1 MTHRTRNTLMALIM
15 LLGMALAGPEH
26 NSLQDGLQARWTFD
40 DCTLKAQNTAFTL
53 QADKPTRCAPGKIG
67 QAWTFAGVQNSNHL
81 KTAIRTDS
89 KQGFAINLWFQLI
102 SDQSMDGDRN
112 TSEYG
117 AQALFGKPDDRN
129 GLNLRLERSK
139 LNGNWFVYAANGRCC
154 DAKRNRVLGAESP
167 RDSIRPG
174 TWHMISLNVN
184 PKLNVVA
191 LYLDGEQRA
200 QMPANQFDLNP
211 KGDQEML
218 YLGILGAAG
227 WYPLN
232 GMIDEISV
240 YSRPLLAGEVAR
252 LYTLEGTGN

>member
-1 MTHRTRNTLMALIM
+1 MTHGIHTLLKALIVALGLMALGLM
-15 LLGMALAGPEH
+15 ALALAGPEH
-26 NSLQDGLQARWTFD
+26 NSLSDGLQAHWTFE
-40 DCTLKAQNTAFTL
+40 DCTLLEQNRAFTL
-53 QADKPTRCAPGKIG
+53 QADKATNCAPGKIG

-81 KTAIRTDS
+81 KTAIATNS
-89 KQGFAINLWFQLI
+89 QQGFAINLWFRI
-102 SDQSMDGDRN
+102 SSDQSMDGDRQ

-139 LNGNWFVYAANGRCC
+139 
-154 DAKRNRVLGAESP
+154 RNRVLGAESP
-167 RDSIRPG
+167 RDGIRPG
-174 TWHMISLNVN
+174 TWHMISLNLN
-184 PKLNVVA
+184 PKLNLIA

-200 QMPANQFDLNP
+200 QMPASQFDLNP

-218 YLGILGAAG
+218 YLGIMGAAG

-252 LYTLEGTGN
+252 LYTLEGVKN